1 MSVPEARIEELEV
14 RIMHLEAAL
23 EELTR
28 SLLLQEQLTSRQA
41 ELIRQL
47 DGRLRELH
55 EGNAMPAGRDP
66 PPPHY

>member
-1 MSVPEARIEELEV
+1 MSAPEARLEDLEL

-23 EELTR
+23 DELTR

-41 ELIRQL
+41 ELIRL
-47 DGRLRELH
+47 LEARLQELH
-55 EGNAMPAGRDP
+55 EGMAAPAGRDP

>member
-1 MSVPEARIEELEV
+1 
-14 RIMHLEAAL
+14 MHLEAAL

-47 DGRLRELH
+47 EGRLRELQ
-55 EGNAMPAGRDP
+55 EGSAMPAGRDP